1 MLTQL
6 EMKVLDLVYR
16 FSCKSFTIPFC
27 WENGRISIKKNRNIL
42 TNYIIWLLLLPFLVL
57 KTLMLFQQ
65 NDINE
70 LIIYGIFVLG
80 ILANITNQLT
90 VQLYKNELVQL
101 VNGTLHMNLCW
112 GSCRNP
118 SFFYKDNSLLIC

>member
-65 NDINE
+65 NDVNE
-70 LIIYGIFVLG
+70 LIINGILVLG

-112 GSCRNP
+112 GNCINC
-118 SFFYKDNSLLIC
+118 KILHIKIIHL